1 MKLFKNN
8 FTALG
13 EAEPSQMMRLQLI
26 NAGENLR
33 AARRLITLASR
44 LSIVWKQ
51 SIRLR
56 KNEAA
61 EGRRGIG

>member
-44 LSIVWKQ
+44 LSIV
-51 SIRLR
+51 
-56 KNEAA
+56 
-61 EGRRGIG
+61 